1 MMRSLFSAVSGLKAH
16 QTKMDVIG
24 NNIANVNT
32 VAYKSQSVTFSD
44 VYYQTTQTA
53 SGPSQDGG
61 KGGTNAKQIGL
72 GSTVAGISTAITT
85 QGATERTDNTWDLC
99 ISGDAFFVISNAGS
113 TYFTR
118 SGDFSVDES
127 GALVTSGGANVMGW
141 LTDDDGNVVKD
152 KVQALYPQSEEF
164 TYTAPVATTGVSLTG
179 NIEASDSEPATTTFS
194 FYDSLGNRYQATLKI
209 TLDTTNDPSQTGVQK
224 YNLEA
229 GAVTKNGEK
238 TNLTFTT
245 SGGFSFNSKT
255 GAAMEDTNADISVT
269 FSTTTVNGTDYVD
282 CTNDVPNIGAGAN
295 GGVIKLNACGVT
307 MYEDPDGTNLKDS
320 MGISYTMLADGSPIY
335 DANEIAGS
343 STNTACVAG
352 KAVGTMTA
360 VGVDDKGCIVASYSN
375 GDTRTIG
382 QIAVA
387 TFTNPAGLE
396 KVGENMYSSTM
407 NSGEFNGIGVSIDST
422 GGKISSGYLE
432 MSNVDLSDQFTSMI
446 TTQRGFQANSRI
458 ITVSDT
464 MLEELIN
471 LKR

>member
-1 MMRSLFSAVSGLKAH
+1 
-16 QTKMDVIG
+16 
-24 NNIANVNT
+24 
-32 VAYKSQSVTFSD
+32 
-44 VYYQTTQTA
+44 
-53 SGPSQDGG
+53 
-61 KGGTNAKQIGL
+61 
-72 GSTVAGISTAITT
+72 
-85 QGATERTDNTWDLC
+85 LC
-99 ISGDAFFVISNAGS
+99 ISGDAFFIISNAGS

-118 SGDFSVDES
+118 SGDFSIDEA

-152 KVQALYPQSEEF
+152 KVQALYPQSEEY
-164 TYTAPVATTGVSLTG
+164 TYTAPMATTGVSLNG
-179 NIEASDSEPATTTFS
+179 NIDASDSEPATTTFS

-209 TLDTTNDPSQTGVQK
+209 SLDTTNTDTNVKK
-224 YNLEA
+224 YTLEA
-229 GAVTKNGEK
+229 GAVTRNGEK
-238 TNLTFTT
+238 TNLTFDVGT
-245 SGGFSFNSKT
+245 SALEFNAQT
-255 GAAMEDTNADISVT
+255 GAAMEDYNSDISVT
-269 FSTTTVNGTDYVD
+269 FSTTTVNDTDYID
-282 CTNDVPNIGAGAN
+282 CTNDIKNIGKGAN

-307 MYEDPDGTNLKDS
+307 MYSADTNLRDS
-320 MGISYTMLADGSPIY
+320 MGISYTKQDGTPIY

-343 STNTACVAG
+343 STNSTCVAG
-352 KAVGTMTA
+352 KAVGEMTS

-407 NSGEFNGIGVSIDST
+407 NSGEFNGIGVAIDTT

>member
-1 MMRSLFSAVSGLKAH
+1 
-16 QTKMDVIG
+16 
-24 NNIANVNT
+24 
-32 VAYKSQSVTFSD
+32 
-44 VYYQTTQTA
+44 
-53 SGPSQDGG
+53 
-61 KGGTNAKQIGL
+61 
-72 GSTVAGISTAITT
+72 
-85 QGATERTDNTWDLC
+85 LC

-118 SGDFSVDES
+118 SGDFTIDEA

-152 KVQALYPQSEEF
+152 KVQALYPQSEEY
-164 TYTAPVATTGVSLTG
+164 TYTAPMATTGVSLSG
-179 NIEASDSEPATTTFS
+179 NIDASDPDTATTTFS
-194 FYDSLGNRYQATLKI
+194 FYDSLGNRYQATLTIKPDQYTAGTGGAADTQSY
-209 TLDTTNDPSQTGVQK
+209 TLT
-224 YNLEA
+224 A

-238 TNLTFTT
+238 TNLTFDV
-245 SGGFSFNSKT
+245 SGATFSFNANT
-255 GAAMEDTNADISVT
+255 GAPVEDTNADISVT
-269 FSTTTVNGTDYVD
+269 FSTIPASSMSGLAGTDYID
-282 CTNDVPNIGAGAN
+282 CANDVANIGAGAN
-295 GGVIKLNACGVT
+295 GGVLKLNAMGVT
-307 MYEDPDGTNLKDS
+307 MYSDDTNLKDS
-320 MGISYTMLADGSPIY
+320 MGISYTKLNGDPIY
-335 DANEIAGS
+335 DASAAATPNP
-343 STNTACVAG
+343 STDSTCVAG

-396 KVGENMYSSTM
+396 KVGDNMYSATM
-407 NSGEFNGIGVSIDST
+407 NSGEFNGIGTSIDST

>member
-1 MMRSLFSAVSGLKAH
+1 
-16 QTKMDVIG
+16 MDVIG

-53 SGPSQDGG
+53 SGPSQDGS

-118 SGDFSVDES
+118 SGDFSIDES

-164 TYTAPVATTGVSLTG
+164 TYTSPLATTGVSLTG
-179 NIEASDSEPATTTFS
+179 NIKASDSDGATTTFS
-194 FYDSLGNRYQATLKI
+194 FYDTLGNRYQATL
-209 TLDTTNDPSQTGVQK
+209 TLTPETYTAGTGTADATQSYK
-224 YNLEA
+224 WTA
-229 GAVTKNGEK
+229 GAVTKNGVA
-238 TNLTFTT
+238 TNLTFVL
-245 SGGFSFNSKT
+245 SKDFAFDAHD
-255 GAAMEDTNADISVT
+255 GSAVEANNADITVT
-269 FSTTTVNGTDYVD
+269 FKKSDTNPSGVAGVD
-282 CTNDVPNIGAGAN
+282 WIDCSNDISNIGTGAN
-295 GGVIKLNACGVT
+295 GASGSIKLNAMGVT
-307 MYEDPDGTNLKDS
+307 MYSDDTNLKDS
-320 MGISYTMLADGSPIY
+320 MGISWTYSDGTPIY
-335 DANEIAGS
+335 DASATGNA
-343 STNTACVAG
+343 STDKTCVAG

-396 KVGENMYSSTM
+396 KVGDNMYSATM